1 MVKSETYSTS
11 EGASVN
17 FLSTREH
24 IPVVQ
29 LQTLQLMFV
38 YLSHNE
44 IYAHACMTM
53 YIEGGNNIWGNRWG
67 CNFGGD

>member
-1 MVKSETYSTS
+1 MVKSETIGRLSTS

-29 LQTLQLMFV
+29 LQALQLMFV
-38 YLSHNE
+38 CLPV
-44 IYAHACMTM
+44 TM
-53 YIEGGNNIWGNRWG
+53 KYKGLRTRIVYPVL
-67 CNFGGD
+67 